1 LHIIP
6 TILRFSPQPDS
17 HKKLVRKTLNKHV
30 GLVGESIKCCS
41 WCCVKSLEN
50 SCHTWHRNDCVFN
63 GASPTVA
70 TALPLAKYDTQLWS
84 MSGARASPYV
94 LSQGAVL
101 AQCPSRRI
109 PSHRPSRPLPLRRP
123 HRRRGTPSER
133 GAGRGGGGGHRH
145 TEEGRGFSSPRGG
158 ARRATEGGGRLRLAQ
173 KREVGGG

>member
-1 LHIIP
+1 
-6 TILRFSPQPDS
+6 
-17 HKKLVRKTLNKHV
+17 V

-109 PSHRPSRPLPLRRP
+109 PPHRPPRPLPLRRP
-123 HRRRGTPSER
+123 HRRRGTPFRKGWRKR
-133 GAGRGGGGGHRH
+133 GRRRPSTHGRRKGI
-145 TEEGRGFSSPRGG
+145 FV
-158 ARRATEGGGRLRLAQ
+158 AAWRRAPSCRWRGLVAARTDEGSGRRLMR
-173 KREVGGG
+173 RE